1 MADQF
6 LVQPP
11 KGFED
16 IEGATEW
23 VRAVTLTFND
33 LLRPDGVLDSVD
45 ATLLEQD
52 ADLVAVAAATD
63 ANTTNIAALLNSS
76 PTYSISNAVT
86 DRTFN
91 ANSAS
96 GAITDPPTKAEV
108 EHIRDVLL
116 ETADVLSTII
126 SDLANK
132 DIVG

>member
-16 IEGATEW
+16 IEGAMEW

-33 LLRPDGVLDSVD
+33 LLRPDGVLDGVD

-52 ADLVAVAAATD
+52 ADLAAVAAATD
-63 ANTTNIAALLNSS
+63 ANTTNIAALLNSL
-76 PTYSISNAVT
+76 PVYTISNAVT

-91 ANSAS
+91 ANSAE
-96 GAITDPPTKAEV
+96 GAITDPPTQAEV
-108 EHIRDVLL
+108 EHLRDVLL

-126 SDLANK
+126 NDLANK

>member
-16 IEGATEW
+16 IEGAEEW
-23 VRAVTLTFND
+23 ARAIILTFND

-52 ADLVAVAAATD
+52 ADLTAVAAATD

-76 PTYSISNAVT
+76 PVYTITNDST
-86 DRTFN
+86 DRMLD
-91 ANSAS
+91 AS
-96 GAITDPPTKAEV
+96 GVSVSATYQEAEQQAQSAKLVAIAN
-108 EHIRDVLL
+108 VL
-116 ETADVLSTII
+116 ATII
-126 SDLANK
+126 NDLANK